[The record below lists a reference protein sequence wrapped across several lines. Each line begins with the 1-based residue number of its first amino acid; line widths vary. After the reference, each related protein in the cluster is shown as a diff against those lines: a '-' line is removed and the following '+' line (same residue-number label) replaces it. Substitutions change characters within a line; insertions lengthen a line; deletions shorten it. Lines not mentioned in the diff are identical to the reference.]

1 MITIADPLTPK
12 PCKSRVFE
20 KKAPPPLKKKKWRLG
35 PQTWRFPKYE
45 SNKTKNADYFCHGI
59 LDPISGLC
67 CTLVTTS
74 LLAVVRRFLCRV
86 WM

>member
-1 MITIADPLTPK
+1 MITIADLLTPK

-20 KKAPPPLKKKKWRLG
+20 KKPPAKKWRLG

-45 SNKTKNADYFCHGI
+45 SNKTKNTDYFCHGI

-74 LLAVVRRFLCRV
+74 LLAVVRRFLCHV